1 MVRSSSNEMT
11 PRVSVSVWLAFCFV
25 ALPALGQTGTEHWV
39 ATWATAQQLMATP
52 VGGRSGAP
60 PSSLPA
66 TFANQTVRMIV
77 RTSLGGSRVR
87 VELSNMLNAQPVDIG
102 AVHIAI
108 HKGRGVILEGM
119 DRALTFGGS
128 SSFTIPAGAMAVS
141 DPVNLDV
148 APLSDLAVSIYLPRD
163 TGPPTNHPLGLHT
176 AYISNG
182 DVTASV
188 AMPDPKTMT
197 AYAWLSS
204 VDVVAPAN
212 AFTVVAFGDSITDGY
227 STTLDTD
234 QAWPALL
241 AKRLNAVKNQR
252 VAVVNQGISGNQVLR
267 DGAGLSA
274 LARFDRDVLSR
285 PGVKWVILFEGIND
299 INIRGRI
306 DGSNA
311 LTSDELIWGYRQII
325 ARAHAHGIKV
335 IGATIMPEEGV
346 PTASERGEQIRQTV
360 NRWIRANGNFDAVVD
375 FDMTVRDPQRPVR
388 LKQQFDP
395 GDHIHPD
402 DAGNQAMADAFDL
415 SVFKK

>member
-1 MVRSSSNEMT
+1 MSSMRIGVAT
-11 PRVSVSVWLAFCFV
+11 AICFV
-25 ALPALGQTGTEHWV
+25 ASLAFGQTTEHWV
-39 ATWATAQQLMATP
+39 ATWATAQQLMEIPA
-52 VGGRSGAP
+52 GGRSGAP
-60 PSSLPA
+60 PSNLPA

-87 VELSNMLNAQPVDIG
+87 VELSNMLNAQSLEIG
-102 AVHIAI
+102 AAHIAI
-108 HKGRGVILEGM
+108 HKGGGAILEGT
-119 DRALTFGGS
+119 DRALMFGGS
-128 SSFTIPAGAMAVS
+128 SRFTIPAGALAVS

-163 TGPPTNHPLGLHT
+163 TGAPTNHPLGVHT

-182 DVTASV
+182 DVTSSI
-188 AMPDPKTMT
+188 AMPDSKTMT

-204 VDVVAPAN
+204 VDVVAPVN
-212 AFTVVAFGDSITDGY
+212 AFTVVALGDSITDGY
-227 STTLDTD
+227 ATTLDAD
-234 QAWPALL
+234 KAWPTLL
-241 AKRLNAVKNQR
+241 AKRLNADKTQR

-285 PGVKWVILFEGIND
+285 PGVKWIILLEGIND
-299 INIRGRI
+299 INIRGRM
-306 DGSNA
+306 DGPNA

-325 ARAHAHGIKV
+325 TRAHAHGIKV

-360 NRWIRANGNFDAVVD
+360 NNWIRAKGNFDAVVD

-395 GDHIHPD
+395 GDHIHPN

>member
-1 MVRSSSNEMT
+1 MCC
-11 PRVSVSVWLAFCFV
+11 VSVSLWLAFCFV
-25 ALPALGQTGTEHWV
+25 AVPALGQTGTEHWV

-52 VGGRSGAP
+52 AGGRSGAP
-60 PSSLPA
+60 PSNLPA
-66 TFANQTVRMIV
+66 AFANQTVRMIV

-102 AVHIAI
+102 AAHIAI
-108 HKGRGVILEGM
+108 HKSRGAILEGT

-128 SSFTIPAGAMAVS
+128 SSFTIPAGAMALS

-148 APLSDLAVSIYLPRD
+148 APLSDLAVSIYLPRE

-176 AYISNG
+176 AYISTG

-227 STTLDTD
+227 ATTLDANQD
-234 QAWPALL
+234 WPSLL
-241 AKRLNAVKNQR
+241 AKRLNADKTS

-274 LARFDRDVLSR
+274 LARFDRDVLSH
-285 PGVKWVILFEGIND
+285 PGVKWVILLEGIND
-299 INIRGRI
+299 INIRGRV
-306 DGSNA
+306 DGPNA

-375 FDMTVRDPQRPVR
+375 FDMTVRDPRRPVR

-395 GDHIHPD
+395 GDHIHPN

>member
-1 MVRSSSNEMT
+1 MVRSSSDEM
-11 PRVSVSVWLAFCFV
+11 RRCGFLYLWLGFCFV
-25 ALPALGQTGTEHWV
+25 ALPALGQTGTQHWV
-39 ATWATAQQLMATP
+39 ASWATAQQLMATP
-52 VGGRSGAP
+52 AGGRSGAP
-60 PSSLPA
+60 PSNLPA

-148 APLSDLAVSIYLPRD
+148 APLSDLAVSIYLPRE

-182 DVTASV
+182 DVTASA

-212 AFTVVAFGDSITDGY
+212 GFTVVAFGDSITDGY
-227 STTLDTD
+227 ATTLDANQD
-234 QAWPALL
+234 WPTLL
-241 AKRLNAVKNQR
+241 AKRLNADKTQR
-252 VAVVNQGISGNQVLR
+252 AAVVNQGISGNQVLR

-285 PGVKWVILFEGIND
+285 PGVKWVILLEGIND
-299 INIRGRI
+299 INIRGRV
-306 DGSNA
+306 DGPNA

-325 ARAHAHGIKV
+325 ARAHTHGIKV

-395 GDHIHPD
+395 GDHIHPN